1 MTINLR
7 FKKLNETITPILLT
21 LIPQILPQG
30 KRRGTFW
37 VSLNPTRFDRNI
49 GSFMINLHT
58 GQWIDYA
65 TGESGS
71 DAISLTAYLYGLK
84 QGEAATY
91 LENLIGVAAND
102 N

>member
-1 MTINLR
+1 MTVNLR
-7 FKKLNETITPILLT
+7 FKKLNEAIAPTLQS

-30 KRRGTFW
+30 KRRGEFW
-37 VSLNPTRFDRNI
+37 LPLNPTRFDRNI
-49 GSFMINLHT
+49 GSFMINLRT

-71 DAISLTAYLYGLK
+71 DAISLVAYLYGFK

-91 LENLIGVAAND
+91 LENILGIVAND

>member
-1 MTINLR
+1 MTVNLR
-7 FKKLNETITPILLT
+7 FKKLNEAIAPILFT

-30 KRRGTFW
+30 KRRGAFW
-37 VSLNPTRFDRNI
+37 VPLNPTRLDKNI
-49 GSFMINLHT
+49 GSFMINLNT

-65 TGESGS
+65 IGESGS
-71 DAISLTAYLYGLK
+71 DVISLIAYLYGLK

-91 LENLIGVAAND
+91 LENITGVIAND